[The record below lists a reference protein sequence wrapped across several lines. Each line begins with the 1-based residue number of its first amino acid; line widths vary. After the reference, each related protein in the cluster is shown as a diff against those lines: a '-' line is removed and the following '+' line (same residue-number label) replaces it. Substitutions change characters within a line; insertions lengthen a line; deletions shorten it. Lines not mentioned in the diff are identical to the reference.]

1 MAGRWELAGN
11 HPRHRQ
17 VKQPRRTM
25 AVVEGKMIR
34 ATAQAGFEKRR
45 ISCRIR
51 SKSGLIQRFS
61 EVKSHDM
68 ENFVRESFGRR

>member
-1 MAGRWELAGN
+1 
-11 HPRHRQ
+11 
-17 VKQPRRTM
+17 M